1 MQKSQVYGQP
11 RLDSKEIVVVGPL
24 KRRKNKEAIS
34 ISGKRSCTEGTVFK
48 GELLRMDFGG
58 K

>member
-1 MQKSQVYGQP
+1 
-11 RLDSKEIVVVGPL
+11 VVVGPL